1 MIFFKTLLG
10 CDRPSLFKVITVWYE
25 NEFRFAMRVFGNWY
39 CVVKGDPK
47 REELPQEPVSTL
59 DEIIH
64 DSQWYSPKKKN
75 GNKDKKHAAE

>member
-1 MIFFKTLLG
+1 MIFW
-10 CDRPSLFKVITVWYE
+10 LFKRSFWRKPKTE
-25 NEFRFAMRVFGNWY
+25 NLRE
-39 CVVKGDPK
+39 
-47 REELPQEPVSTL
+47 EELPKEPISTL